1 MVTLDDLNDFP
12 KKLTGFIESL
22 SMVWRVF
29 EEGCKDFQNINPD
42 SLKNVRNMLLSTL
55 NRVWEKLRVD
65 LNK

>member
-1 MVTLDDLNDFP
+1 MVTLSDLNDFP

-55 NRVWEKLRVD
+55 NRV
-65 LNK
+65 